1 MVALAWRNIV
11 RNARRSLITI
21 SAVALGL
28 ASLIFLW
35 GFNDGVHNSMMRNL
49 QQVIVGSLQIHAAGY
64 FHHPKLTK
72 TIPDVAAVTA
82 LLHESGVK
90 QFTYR
95 LRTFALA
102 AGDENSEGLVL
113 LGMDPAMER
122 RTTRI
127 DQKVDQGRFIDDN
140 NEAACV
146 LGETAARN
154 LGLKLGDEMV
164 ILSED
169 RYGSLAA
176 EKVTLVGIISSGEM
190 GIDRGLAIVPLG
202 FMQRMTAMEGKYS
215 EIVVQ
220 VPVDQLEILTADLKQ
235 ALGQKLGQQGGQASY
250 EVLRWYDMY
259 PMMKQW
265 VELENAFYYIFLS
278 IVLVIIAAGI
288 MNTVLM
294 SMLERIREFGVMM
307 ALGCG
312 RLQLA
317 GMVVIES
324 MLLGLAGIA
333 FGMLVGLG
341 LVYYFHGAGIDLSGQ
356 MDSMARFYINPV
368 VHTEIDAEHL
378 WDTVLAV
385 FAATVVAAIWPSIR
399 AARLEPVEALH
410 HV

>member
-1 MVALAWRNIV
+1 MFFLAWRNIV

-35 GFNDGVHNSMMRNL
+35 GFNDGVHNTMMRNL
-49 QQVIVGSLQIHAAGY
+49 QQVIVGSLQIHAEGY

-72 TIPDVAAVTA
+72 TVPEPQVVAN
-82 LLHESGVK
+82 LLKDSGVG

-102 AGDENSEGLVL
+102 AGDEASEGLVL
-113 LGMDPAMER
+113 LGINPVMEK

-127 DQKVDQGRFIDDN
+127 DQKVDQGRFLLDN
-140 NEAACV
+140 EEAACV
-146 LGETAARN
+146 LGETTARN
-154 LGLKLGDEMV
+154 LGLALGDEMV
-164 ILSED
+164 VLSED

-176 EKVTLVGIISSGEM
+176 EKLTLVGIISSGEM

-202 FMQRMTAMEGKYS
+202 FMQQMTSMQGKYS
-215 EIVVQ
+215 EIVLQ
-220 VPVDQLEILTADLKQ
+220 LPVDQLETVTAYLKTE
-235 ALGQKLGQQGGQASY
+235 LDDSY
-250 EVLRWYDMY
+250 ELLRWYDMY

-312 RLQLA
+312 RMQMV

-324 MLLGLAGIA
+324 LLLGGVGILLGLII
-333 FGMLVGLG
+333 GLA
-341 LVYYFHGAGIDLSGQ
+341 LVYYFQTVGIDLSSQ

-368 VHTEIDAEHL
+368 IHTEIDAEHL

-385 FAATVVAAIWPSIR
+385 LGATVVAAIWPSIR
-399 AARLEPVEALH
+399 VARLEPVEAIH

>member
-1 MVALAWRNIV
+1 MLLNMFLLAWRNVV

-21 SAVALGL
+21 AAVALGL

-49 QQVIVGSLQIHAAGY
+49 QQVIVGSVQIHANGY

-72 TIPDVAAVTA
+72 TIADVSAVEA
-82 LLHESGVK
+82 LLQEKGVK
-90 QFTYR
+90 QFSHR

-113 LGMDPAMER
+113 LGMNPAMER

-127 DQKVDQGRFIDDN
+127 DQKVDQGRFIQDN

-146 LGETAARN
+146 LGATAARN

-164 ILSED
+164 VLSED

-176 EKVTLVGIISSGEM
+176 EKVKLVGIISSGEM

-202 FMQRMTAMEGKYS
+202 FMQQMTGMDGKYN
-215 EIVVQ
+215 EIVL
-220 VPVDQLEILTADLKQ
+220 QLPIDRLETLTAYLRQ
-235 ALGQKLGQQGGQASY
+235 ALGSSY

-312 RLQLA
+312 RMQMA
-317 GMVVIES
+317 GMMVIES

-333 FGMLVGLG
+333 FGILFGLG
-341 LVYYFHGAGIDLSGQ
+341 LVYYFHAVGIDLSGQ

-368 VHTEIDAEHL
+368 IHTEIDAKHL

-385 FAATVVAAIWPSIR
+385 LAATMVAALWPSIQ